1 MPRILI
7 TGKNSYVG
15 NMTEKWLKQKEE
27 DFIIDKI
34 SMRNDEWKK
43 LDLGVYDSIIHVAGI
58 AHNSSDKKLEDL
70 YYSVNRDL
78 TVELAKKAKEDGAR
92 QFIFLSS
99 IIVYGTKNEV
109 ITKDTKPNPDNFYGE
124 SKLQGEEGILPLSAQ
139 DLNVVIIRPPMI
151 YGIGSKGNYP
161 LLAKLA
167 RIIPI
172 FPQYENKR
180 SMIHID
186 NLTEII
192 YHLILDKKAGIFH
205 PQNKEPVKTSDMVKN
220 ISDFYGKK
228 LYQTKLF
235 NPIIRAL
242 SKINIV
248 NKVFGNLYYE
258 PNLSYYPVNY
268 QINDLRQSIERTEGG
283 N

>member
-15 NMTEKWLKQKEE
+15 NMTEKWLQQKEE
-27 DFIIDKI
+27 DFTIDKI

-139 DLNVVIIRPPMI
+139 DFNVVIIRPPMI
-151 YGIGSKGNYP
+151 YGKGSKGNYP
-161 LLAKLA
+161 KLSKLAK
-167 RIIPI
+167 ITPV
-172 FPQYENKR
+172 FPDFPNRR
-180 SMIHID
+180 SMMHID
-186 NLTEII
+186 MLSELIYLLII
-192 YHLILDKKAGIFH
+192 KQKSGIFH
-205 PQNKEPVKTSDMVKN
+205 PQNRDYVQVSNLVY
-220 ISDFYGKK
+220 IIAQVSGKRLITFK
-228 LYQTKLF
+228 ILNHL
-235 NPIIRAL
+235 IRLLKSEKFVNKIFGNLIYDSSL
-242 SKINIV
+242 SKID
-248 NKVFGNLYYE
+248 FGE
-258 PNLSYYPVNY
+258 Y
-268 QINDLRQSIERTEGG
+268 QIYNFLKTIEKTEL
-283 N
+283 